1 MGSASTKFTPKELES
16 IFIWDLICEAL
27 PLTQE
32 ERREINGRDTI
43 SESGKRI
50 HRAKN
55 IVLPKTSE
63 EIKKEEERK
72 QHRREQ
78 KRLWREAN
86 KDRIREYDSAY
97 REKNRASINERQR
110 EYDRAKRASEK
121 ATRISSQP

>member
-32 ERREINGRDTI
+32 ERQEINGRD
-43 SESGKRI
+43 SAPDSGKRK
-50 HRAKN
+50 HRAKA
-55 IVLPKTSE
+55 VTLPKTAE
-63 EIKKEEERK
+63 EIQKEEERK
-72 QHRREQ
+72 RHRLEQ

-86 KDRIREYDSAY
+86 KEHIREKDAAY
-97 REKNRASINERQR
+97 RAKNRESINERQR